1 MQNCLNNKMSY
12 ATKRTFMLRLF
23 LVWILYMIA
32 MTPKCNTLTC
42 LCDTEK
48 VVCVFLWRVTCLNVL
63 KAPLASPCEIYY
75 RKIQKHP
82 MVSSPQWPSVW
93 YVTVEENISGTWS
106 HANGA
111 SCNWFDRQLVIWSGY
126 SIIWYNSLMLKWNA
140 WVGSMETLLLCS
152 LVTELRP
159 VLEWL
164 SGFLQLY
171 HLGQENQAKRG
182 KQI

>member
-1 MQNCLNNKMSY
+1 MLQKGLLYYVSFLCGFFTWLQWHQNVTHWPASV
-12 ATKRTFMLRLF
+12 TQERLC
-23 LVWILYMIA
+23 V
-32 MTPKCNTLTC
+32 C
-42 LCDTEK
+42 
-48 VVCVFLWRVTCLNVL
+48 VCVFLWRVTCFNVL

-75 RKIQKHP
+75 RKIQKNP

-126 SIIWYNSLMLKWNA
+126 RIIWYNSLMLKWNA
-140 WVGSMETLLLCS
+140 WVGSVETLLLCS
-152 LVTELRP
+152 LVTELWP

-164 SGFLQLY
+164 SSFLQLY